1 VPGLAIPVDNRAM
14 TPELKATLA
23 NLPDRPGVYLMKDA
37 RGVVLYVGKAQSLR
51 SRVRSYWQKQ
61 APSARGG
68 YHQIRQAI
76 DRVADLEVTEVDS
89 VSEALLLEANL
100 IKRYRPRFNVRLK
113 DDKSYPYIK
122 VTLGDDFPRIE
133 RTRKLPNDG
142 SRYFGPYASASS
154 VDEAMNLV
162 RRLFPFRTCTI
173 DIREGDRALARPCL
187 LYHIKRCQ
195 GPCIEAI
202 GRTAYRRD
210 IAQVELFLEGNADTL
225 LEGLRHEMHV
235 ASESEQYEKAAVVR
249 DKIRS
254 IERTMESQK
263 MAAFARTELDLVA
276 MARQDDQA
284 AVQLF
289 VVRNGKMLGRDVF
302 FLDAHHDVA
311 DDEVLGQFLLQY
323 YARATSVPREVLVPR
338 SVTDTAD
345 LEAFL
350 SARRGSLVHLRTPQ
364 RGEKREL
371 MDLAGRNAAEALA
384 REAARWLADDGRTLG
399 ALQELAAALEL
410 PGPPMRIECYDIS
423 NFQGQQSVGSMVVFE
438 EGRPRTGEYRRFQ
451 IRTVEGSNDFAS
463 HQEVLRRRFRRTKSG
478 EEGIE
483 EERRWAM
490 PDLVI
495 IDGGRGQVTAAKEVL
510 DELGLSDLPLVGLA
524 KEREELIRPDRAE
537 PVLLPVTSQALYL
550 VQRLRDEAH
559 RFAIT
564 YHRSLRNR
572 KTVKSAFDDLPG
584 VGPKR
589 KRELLKVFGS
599 AKRVREA
606 PVEQIAAV
614 PGISRAL
621 AERIKAHLD
630 A

>member
-1 VPGLAIPVDNRAM
+1 M
-14 TPELKATLA
+14 TPELAATLA

-37 RGVVLYVGKAQSLR
+37 RGEVLYVGKAQSLR
-51 SRVRSYWQKQ
+51 HRVRSYWQRQ
-61 APSARGG
+61 APGG
-68 YHQIRQAI
+68 EVHRIRQAI
-76 DRVADLEVTEVDS
+76 DRVTDIELTEVDS

-100 IKRYRPRFNVRLK
+100 IKRFKPRFNVRLK

-122 VTLGDDFPRIE
+122 ITLADDFPRIE
-133 RTRKLPNDG
+133 RTRKLLSDG

-173 DIREGDRALARPCL
+173 AIREGERALPRPCL

-202 GRTAYRRD
+202 SKEAYRRD
-210 IAQVELFLEGNADTL
+210 VAQVELFLEGNADAVVG
-225 LEGLRHEMHV
+225 GLRHEMTV
-235 ASESEQYEKAAVVR
+235 ASEQQQYERAAAMR
-249 DKIRS
+249 DKIRA

-263 MAAFARTELDLVA
+263 MAAFARTELDLA
-276 MARQDDQA
+276 ALARRDDQA

-302 FLDAHHDVA
+302 FLDAPHDVA
-311 DDEVLGQFLLQY
+311 DDEVLESFLEQY

-338 SVTDTAD
+338 SVVDTVE

-350 SARRGSLVHLRTPQ
+350 TARRGGTVRLRTPQ
-364 RGEKREL
+364 RGEKRALMEL
-371 MDLAGRNAAEALA
+371 ATRNAQEALA
-384 REAARWLADDGRTLG
+384 REAARWLADEGKTLG
-399 ALQELAAALEL
+399 ALEELAAALGL
-410 PGPPMRIECYDIS
+410 AGPPMRIECYDIS
-423 NFQGQQSVGSMVVFE
+423 NFQGHESVASMVVFE
-438 EGRPRTGEYRRFQ
+438 EGRPRTGEYRRFR
-451 IRTVEGSNDFAS
+451 IRTVEGANDFAS
-463 HQEVLRRRFRRTKSG
+463 HQEVLRRRFRGVRAG

-495 IDGGRGQVTAAKEVL
+495 VDGGRGQVTAARAVL
-510 DELGLSDLPLVGLA
+510 EELGLGDLPLVGLA
-524 KEREELIRPDRAE
+524 KEREELVLPDRAE

-564 YHRSLRNR
+564 YHRSLRDR
-572 KTVKSAFDDLPG
+572 RTTKSAFDDLPG

-589 KRELLKVFGS
+589 KRELLRVFGS

-606 PVEQIAAV
+606 PVEQIASV
-614 PGISRAL
+614 PGIGRAL
-621 AERIKAHLD
+621 AERIKAHLE